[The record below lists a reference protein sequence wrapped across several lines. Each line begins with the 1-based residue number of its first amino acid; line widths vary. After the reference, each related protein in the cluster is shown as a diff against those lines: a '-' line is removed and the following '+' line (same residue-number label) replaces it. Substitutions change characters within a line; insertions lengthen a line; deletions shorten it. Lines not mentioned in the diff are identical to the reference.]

1 MTFIAA
7 AAAADPATWNDLINY
22 IPTVVMGTG
31 MGGLWILAYLK
42 DWIVSAK
49 THESKC
55 KEVDARTEERDA
67 WQKRYLDEVAAHQHT
82 RETLITSTQQ
92 ASVATDPARVAVS
105 VIEAL
110 HQLAAHHDQPGR
122 TGVRR
127 PGRRLAGR

>member
-7 AAAADPATWNDLINY
+7 VAAADPATWNDLVNY
-22 IPTVVMGTG
+22 IPTIVMGTA

-55 KEVDARTEERDA
+55 KEVDARTAERDA
-67 WQKRYLDEVAAHQHT
+67 WQKRYLDEVTAHQRT
-82 RETLITSTQQ
+82 REALMTSAQQ
-92 ASVATDPARVAVS
+92 AIVATDPARMVIS

-110 HQLAAHHDQPGR
+110 HQQAVHHDPPGC
-122 TGVRR
+122 
-127 PGRRLAGR
+127 AGS

>member
-1 MTFIAA
+1 MTVIAA
-7 AAAADPATWNDLINY
+7 ATAADPATWNDLINY

-55 KEVDARTEERDA
+55 KEVDARTAERDA
-67 WQKRYLDEVAAHQHT
+67 WQERYLDEVAAHQRT
-82 RETLITSTQQ
+82 REAAMTSTQQ
-92 ASVATDPARVAVS
+92 ASVAADPARVAVS

-110 HQLAAHHDQPGR
+110 RQLAAHHDPPR
-122 TGVRR
+122 C
-127 PGRRLAGR
+127 AGGS